1 MVRVKS
7 LYNYSRKGR
16 KYKYILWGNAQK
28 GRDMGF
34 SGKTAKISSIV
45 AVLCILTYIAA
56 IAVGIVRIVT
66 NMGERRNL
74 AETEFNDLADR
85 ATSSSVFLGFMSEA
99 YQQTIRDYLNVS
111 ETLSGVIITGTYGE
125 YAFERQ
131 SGETITWINGSPRF
145 KTGLVF
151 SGGPLYL
158 PLRIDGQRNVTIQ
171 AVYNYLNYAI
181 FQRTLRDVLF
191 VVLGALIIALLTLL
205 LEIFLKNKTGQPMVS
220 GAPGSETANSSTTNQ
235 IYDEPAWDETDLGN
249 ASDEPRGTYSPRGNI
264 SRESFTADR
273 LASELHRCASSQ
285 SDLVFIAME
294 WRDIKISDGK
304 YSRFANEAV
313 IFFKMRDLVF
323 DKGENGISV
332 IIPNSDIEQG
342 ISQAEEFYRHINTK
356 MPEIFMGGSEL
367 CIGLSSRSGRLID
380 ADRLML
386 ESFSA
391 LQKALADPSSCV
403 IAFKSDPEKYR
414 EFMSKGIRE

>member
-1 MVRVKS
+1 
-7 LYNYSRKGR
+7 
-16 KYKYILWGNAQK
+16 
-28 GRDMGF
+28 
-34 SGKTAKISSIV
+34 
-45 AVLCILTYIAA
+45 
-56 IAVGIVRIVT
+56 
-66 NMGERRNL
+66 
-74 AETEFNDLADR
+74 
-85 ATSSSVFLGFMSEA
+85 MSEA

-171 AVYNYLNYAI
+171 AVYNYLNYAL

-191 VVLGALIIALLTLL
+191 VVLGALVIALLTLF
-205 LEIFLKNKTGQPMVS
+205 LEIFLKNKTGEPVASEVS
-220 GAPGSETANSSTTNQ
+220 GSETADSSATSR
-235 IYDEPAWDETDLGN
+235 IYDEPDWDDTENSIN
-249 ASDEPRGTYSPRGNI
+249 ANDKPKGLYSPRGNI
-264 SRESFTADR
+264 GRESFTADR

-285 SDLVFIAME
+285 SDLVFMAME
-294 WRDIKISDGK
+294 FRDTKISDGK

-332 IIPNSDIEQG
+332 ILPNADLEQG
-342 ISQAEEFYRHINTK
+342 ISQAEEFYRHITAK
-356 MPEIFMGGSEL
+356 MPEIFMRGSEL

-386 ESFSA
+386 ESISA
-391 LQKALADPSSCV
+391 LDKALADPLSCV

-414 EFMSKGIRE
+414 EFISKGVTNSRE

>member
-1 MVRVKS
+1 
-7 LYNYSRKGR
+7 
-16 KYKYILWGNAQK
+16 
-28 GRDMGF
+28 MGF

-56 IAVGIVRIVT
+56 IAVGIIRIVT
-66 NMGERRNL
+66 SMGERRNL
-74 AETEFNDLADR
+74 AETEFNDLADS

-99 YQQTIRDYLNVS
+99 YQQTIRNYLNVS

-131 SGETITWINGSPRF
+131 SGDTITWINGSPRF
-145 KTGLVF
+145 KTGLLF
-151 SGGPLYL
+151 TGGPLYL

-171 AVYNYLNYAI
+171 AVYNYLNYPL

-191 VVLGALIIALLTLL
+191 VVLGALVIALLTLL
-205 LEIFLKNKTGQPMVS
+205 LEIFLKNKTGRSMVS
-220 GAPGSETANSSTTNQ
+220 KDPGSEAANSSTTNR
-235 IYDEPAWDETDLGN
+235 IHDEPDWDKTEDSSSAT
-249 ASDEPRGTYSPRGNI
+249 DEPKGLYSPRGNI
-264 SRESFTADR
+264 GRESFTADR

-285 SDLVFIAME
+285 SDLVFMAME
-294 WRDIKISDGK
+294 WKDTKISDGK

-313 IFFKMRDLVF
+313 NFFKMRDLVF

-332 IIPNSDIEQG
+332 IIPNTDLEQG
-342 ISQAEEFYRHINTK
+342 VSQAEGFYRHINAK
-356 MPEIFMGGSEL
+356 MPEMSMGGSEL

-391 LQKALADPSSCV
+391 LQKALADPLSCV

-414 EFMSKGIRE
+414 EFIKSRK